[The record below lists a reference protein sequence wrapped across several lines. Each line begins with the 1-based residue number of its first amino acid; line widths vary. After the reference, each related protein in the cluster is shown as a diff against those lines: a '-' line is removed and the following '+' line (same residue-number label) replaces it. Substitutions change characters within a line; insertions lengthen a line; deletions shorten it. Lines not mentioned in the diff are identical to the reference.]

1 MGLLVCS
8 QCGSFLTVH
17 PFIQPF
23 SDLLSWYNNCVN
35 WLLEA
40 IWDFNRFSALG
51 GGILLPLY
59 FHHPCPLSPQGQV
72 HSFPLLALFCE
83 TVKGSRH
90 WISSPVICHTTL
102 AAIAVLV
109 RKKNSYARYFL
120 RQTYHSPSQDKSI
133 SLWSLNYVTSFFII
147 IFTHLRKLLYA
158 ADFSEAICVRI
169 MGAKNVGLETFLLE
183 KNCWVCFGL
192 VWFFSSL
199 SNYFIGVQLELPQNF
214 FLERVIP
221 SWSFPYVL

>member
-147 IFTHLRKLLYA
+147 IFYSLKKASLCSRLQWSHLCKNNGSKKCRIRNFLTRKKIA
-158 ADFSEAICVRI
+158 GFV
-169 MGAKNVGLETFLLE
+169 
-183 KNCWVCFGL
+183 L
-192 VWFFSSL
+192 VWFD
-199 SNYFIGVQLELPQNF
+199 F
-214 FLERVIP
+214 FPL
-221 SWSFPYVL
+221 